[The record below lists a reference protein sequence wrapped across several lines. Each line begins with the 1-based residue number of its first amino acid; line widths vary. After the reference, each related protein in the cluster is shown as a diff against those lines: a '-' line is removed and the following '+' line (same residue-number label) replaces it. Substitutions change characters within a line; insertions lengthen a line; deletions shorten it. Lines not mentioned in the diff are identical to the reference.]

1 MIKEQITGYILESID
16 SLVKTGVLNE
26 SAKTLAHQ
34 ATLAKGKNP
43 EHGDF
48 ASNVA
53 MILAK
58 SEQKPP
64 QKVAAIIKDELGLR
78 YRDIFTKV
86 EVAGPGFIN
95 LTLSDNAV
103 SQIVP
108 HIVARGESHGYSLS
122 NGKKALVEF
131 VSANPTGGLHLGHAR
146 GAFMGDGIARMLKA
160 AGYKVVREF
169 YVNDA
174 GNQVHTLART
184 IHKRYRELFG
194 ENITIEKGEYP
205 GDYVKDIALKLKER
219 DGDKWLGKEEAW
231 WLEPLCQF
239 GVDYNLSLIKNSLNA
254 VNIEFD
260 EWFFEHTLHDDKSLD
275 RLVSAYEARDM
286 VYEADEAIGTDEK
299 IRHEKSKASKFS
311 HLQEGGLF
319 LKTSQFGDD
328 EDRIIR
334 RKDGRFVYLTADLA
348 YHHQKYLRD
357 FDVMIDVWGGD
368 HAGHVGRIKAGMEAL
383 GHDVGL
389 LKFVLVQ
396 MMRLTKNGVEVRFSK
411 RSGEVLGLEDLIS
424 EVGQDV
430 ARFVFLMRSANSQ
443 FDLDIDQVTKN
454 SSDNPVFYV
463 QYGHARMA
471 SILAK
476 AQFTLPKAF
485 GLAEQEKLK
494 LPEEREL
501 LLRAA
506 ELDEVVKDAANALE
520 PHRLI
525 YFCQELVKIFH
536 GYFTKYRHTEK
547 IISDDQEKS
556 QARLSLIFAVKQTIF
571 NALNILGISAPER
584 MELTEQKEEQGS

>member
-16 SLVKTGVLNE
+16 SLVSAGSLNE
-26 SAKTLAHQ
+26 TAKNQAHQ
-34 ATLAKGKNP
+34 ATLAKTKNR
-43 EHGDF
+43 ELGDF
-48 ASNVA
+48 ASNAA

-58 SEQKPP
+58 LEQKPP
-64 QKVAAIIKDELGLR
+64 QKVAALIKEELER
-78 YRDIFTKV
+78 RFPQIFTKI

-95 LTLSDNAV
+95 LTLSVKAL

-108 HIVARGESHGYSLS
+108 HIVARGEYYGHSPS

-174 GNQVHTLART
+174 GNQVNTLART

-194 ENITIEKGEYP
+194 EKVTIEKGEYP
-205 GDYVKDIALKLKER
+205 GDYVKDIAQKLKER
-219 DGDKWLGKEEAW
+219 DGDKWLGKEESV

-239 GVDYNLSLIKNSLNA
+239 GVDYNLGLIKNSLKA

-260 EWFFEHTLHDDKSLD
+260 EWFYEHTLHDDQSLD
-275 RLVSAYEARDM
+275 NLVSAYEARHM

-299 IRHEKSKASKFS
+299 IRHEKSKAAKFS

-368 HAGHVGRIKAGMEAL
+368 HAGHVGRIRAGMAAL
-383 GHDVGL
+383 GHDVNQ

-396 MMRLTKNGVEVRFSK
+396 MMRLIKNGVEVRFSK
-411 RSGEVLGLEDLIS
+411 RSGEVLGIDDLIL

-476 AQFTLPKAF
+476 AQFMKPTF
-485 GLAEQEKLK
+485 GLAEQEKLI

-506 ELDEVVKDAANALE
+506 ELDEVVKDAANVLE

-584 MELTEQKEEQGS
+584 MELTEQSEEQGS